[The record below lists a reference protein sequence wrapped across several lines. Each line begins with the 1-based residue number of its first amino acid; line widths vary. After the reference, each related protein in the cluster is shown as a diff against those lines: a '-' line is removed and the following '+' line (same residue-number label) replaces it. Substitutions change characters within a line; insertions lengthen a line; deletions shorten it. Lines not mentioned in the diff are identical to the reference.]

1 MCGHF
6 LQILF
11 DKLDACLHQKDTYTI
26 LEDKVLSLEFDNEE
40 LQQQIEMYEDNTN
53 DKGVM

>member
-1 MCGHF
+1 MWGHF

-11 DKLDACLHQKDTYTI
+11 DKLDVYLHQKDTYTI

-40 LQQQIEMYEDNTN
+40 LQQQIEMYEDNIN

>member
-1 MCGHF
+1 MLSDL

-11 DKLDACLHQKDTYTI
+11 DKLDVYLHQKDTYTI

-40 LQQQIEMYEDNTN
+40 LQQQIEMYEDNIN